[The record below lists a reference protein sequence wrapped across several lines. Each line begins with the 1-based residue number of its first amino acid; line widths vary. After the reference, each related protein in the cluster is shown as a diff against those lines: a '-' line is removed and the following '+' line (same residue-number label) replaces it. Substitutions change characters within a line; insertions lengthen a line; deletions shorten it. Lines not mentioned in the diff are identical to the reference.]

1 MRVNLPVTQRN
12 HDYPDDEMLVS
23 ITDVQ
28 GRITHCNR
36 AFVETSGFSY
46 DELMGQPHNLIR
58 HPDMPA
64 AAFKDMWATIGR
76 GRPWSGIV
84 KNRRKNG
91 DHYWVQANAM
101 PIMDQGRPV
110 SYMSVRFKPTQDE
123 VRAAESLYARLL
135 AEEVS
140 GVQTFK
146 LHAGRVRRLG
156 WRDLPARL
164 HRTTLTQRL
173 GVALFSMI
181 ILGML
186 PEFAGVES
194 PVRKWWQLGGLLAGA
209 AAALWWFDSRLNA
222 SIRIA
227 EQLVTDVAGC
237 NLSRPVRL
245 RDNMA
250 LESVL
255 RPMMQVHT
263 NLRAVMGDAREEVD
277 AFILATGRIAQ
288 GAQELSA
295 RTESQASSL
304 QQTAAS
310 MEQLSGTVRQTA
322 DAAAEVSD
330 SSAQASAAVQR
341 SSAAVGAVG
350 GTIRDM
356 AQASQR
362 IGDIVHLIE
371 GIAFQTNILALNAAV
386 EAARAGE
393 QGRGFAVVASEVRSL
408 AQRSS
413 AAAKEIK
420 ALIGNSAEQVK
431 AGADLAQQAGSTM
444 QEVVNS
450 VQRVSAVIEEISQAS
465 REQTDG
471 IEQINEAVAQMDQST
486 QQNAA
491 LVEQATAA
499 AAALQQQAHELNQVV
514 AAFRLHEGGHE
525 SGHGAGHDSAPAA
538 LPAAKAPRQL
548 R

>member
-1 MRVNLPVTQRN
+1 MRANFPVTQHN
-12 HDYPDDEMLVS
+12 YDYPDDEMLVS
-23 ITDVQ
+23 ITDIQ

-101 PIMDQGRPV
+101 PIMEDGRPV
-110 SYMSVRFKPTQDE
+110 SYMSVRFKPTAEE
-123 VRAAESLYARLL
+123 VRAAESLYARLQ
-135 AEEVS
+135 AEEAS
-140 GVQTFK
+140 GRQTFK

-173 GVALFSMI
+173 GFALFAMI

-186 PEFAGVES
+186 PEFAGVDS
-194 PVRKWWQLGGLLAGA
+194 PLRKWWQLGGLLAGA

-222 SIRIA
+222 SIRVA
-227 EQLVTDVAGC
+227 ERLITDIAGC
-237 NLSRPVRL
+237 NLSRPVML

-263 NLRAVMGDAREEVD
+263 NLRALMGDAREEVD
-277 AFILATGRIAQ
+277 AFILATSRIAQ

-295 RTESQASSL
+295 RTEAQASSL

-310 MEQLSGTVRQTA
+310 MEELSGTVRQTA

-341 SSAAVGAVG
+341 SGAAVGVVG
-350 GTIRDM
+350 TTIRDM
-356 AQASQR
+356 AQSSHR

-393 QGRGFAVVASEVRSL
+393 HGRGFAVVAAEVRAL

-413 AAAKEIK
+413 VAAREIGG
-420 ALIGNSAEQVK
+420 LIRA
-431 AGADLAQQAGSTM
+431 STSL
-444 QEVVNS
+444 VG
-450 VQRVSAVIEEISQAS
+450 
-465 REQTDG
+465 T
-471 IEQINEAVAQMDQST
+471 ST
-486 QQNAA
+486 QQMAGASDTLGEVVRSVERAGTLIQQITGATREQSLGISQVNQAVNQLDGVTQDNLR
-491 LVEQATAA
+491 LVDAMTEAVHQQSQRSSV
-499 AAALQQQAHELNQVV
+499 LQKSIGL
-514 AAFRLHEGGHE
+514 FRLGR
-525 SGHGAGHDSAPAA
+525 AG
-538 LPAAKAPRQL
+538 R
-548 R
+548 